1 MLMSLSISLAALA
14 DPLDFD
20 AFYKAAINWLKASAP
35 GFLAN
40 LVVFLLVLLVGKF
53 VINGVLR
60 LLRTMARKSKKAS
73 ELFERFLINVA
84 HKVLWIV
91 VLMIGLSQLGL
102 DMGPMIAG
110 LGVGGFIVGFAF
122 QETLG
127 NFAAGMMLMLNEPF
141 QVGDFIEAAGAAGSV
156 TDVNIMATTLTTG
169 DNRVITIPNRKVW
182 GDKIVNVSAMDVR
195 RLDLQVGIGYSA
207 DIERALTTIEALLDA
222 NTKVRSEPKP
232 VIAVNELADSSV
244 NLIVRPWCAKAD
256 YWPLRF
262 ELMRTIKEA
271 FDNEGIEIPFPQVD
285 LHVREGSLAG

>member
-1 MLMSLSISLAALA
+1 MSLSISLAALA